1 MGNVTEDCKYF
12 NQGHAPVLP
21 AILPAVPDPHSL
33 LPRRISPARI
43 LQTAN
48 EAWGTQLRLPCPGET
63 RETHRL
69 QGGEATNW
77 LVPLASPCLS
87 LSSQSRH
94 ESVPA
99 PSHPAGSG
107 AKWPCTCCVIPSAG
121 EGDPAQQEG
130 AAAMQNVFP
139 TSTDKVKLA
148 FNQRAVT
155 GADSLKEH
163 IPLLSARHISSLPYR
178 G

>member
-12 NQGHAPVLP
+12 NQGQAPVLP
-21 AILPAVPDPHSL
+21 AILPDVPAPHSL

-48 EAWGTQLRLPCPGET
+48 EAWGTQLRLPCSGET
-63 RETHRL
+63 RATHRL

-77 LVPLASPCLS
+77 MVPLVFPCS
-87 LSSQSRH
+87 DCHCKAGTSA
-94 ESVPA
+94 PA

-107 AKWPCTCCVIPSAG
+107 AKWPCTCCAIPSAG
-121 EGDPAQQEG
+121 EDDPALQEG
-130 AAAMQNVFP
+130 AAAMQNIFP

-155 GADSLKEH
+155 GADSFKER
-163 IPLLSARHISSLPYR
+163 IPLLSAQHISFLPYR